1 MCFSG
6 ATLCGG
12 ISPTDYRNLQGL
24 DFKKW
29 QRLVMSDDLGNAMF
43 LIYFTVAATN
53 GHVSIK
59 PVTAYVTETVNLF
72 YTRSVN
78 DRDSSFRK
86 YAVSKDHVNFI
97 TLGQEKDGKDKFFC
111 TENTDYSDIC
121 QERFSFRYVN
131 DTHVSFQIR
140 NVTLPDAGLYD
151 CHKYFSE
158 VGVTKDP
165 GYEHINLSVQAVG
178 NKEIMSPI
186 VLWTT
191 SPHSEKP
198 VVETKEINSTIVS
211 RATSHHSGIFQPFF
225 LMLMVVTTLI
235 RALFY

>member
-1 MCFSG
+1 M
-6 ATLCGG
+6 A
-12 ISPTDYRNLQGL
+12 N
-24 DFKKW
+24 
-29 QRLVMSDDLGNAMF
+29 DLNF
-43 LIYFTVAATN
+43 LIITIFTLSAV
-53 GHVSIK
+53 
-59 PVTAYVTETVNLF
+59 VTAYVTETVNLF

-165 GYEHINLSVQAVG
+165 GYEHINLSVQ
-178 NKEIMSPI
+178 
-186 VLWTT
+186 
-191 SPHSEKP
+191 EKP

-211 RATSHHSGIFQPFF
+211 RATSHHSELQDQHYVICGGVECRWDISAF
-225 LMLMVVTTLI
+225 LSHADGGNHSNSGLVLLDMGTL
-235 RALFY
+235 RGHFTVHD